1 MCHGAS
7 VGVVEDPRPG
17 GQERVDVIVADDQ
30 GRSEADTVGSRVVHD
45 EAVGER
51 RGGDLGRERT
61 RQVQADE
68 QAPSTDLGHAL
79 VGGQPGP
86 ETLAHRG
93 GVLEQTVL
101 LDGVEDGE
109 RGGAGH
115 RVPAEGGAV
124 VAGLQQGGRLAER
137 DAGADRD
144 AAAQPLGDGDD
155 VGVGHRS
162 GEPLAGAAD
171 AGLHLV
177 EPEQRAVVAGDLAG
191 GGEVRGGRDD
201 HARLALDRLE
211 DDGGR
216 LVGDGPGERG
226 LVAVRHEGD
235 VAGQRLERRA
245 VRLLRR
251 QRERPHRA
259 AVEGALGG
267 DQVRTAGA
275 PGELEGRLVGLG
287 AGVGEEDPSVCTRR
301 ATGAVRPAR
310 PAARW

>member
-1 MCHGAS
+1 MTAACRPSTRATSATDSRLPMPASAPSTSIACPPSSAMPGGEGHLRPQGGLVVDRGDAERSGERLRGVRRPLQLGGQVQHRGLLGRAEVVVGEEGASHAGAS

-109 RGGAGH
+109 GGGAGH

-124 VAGLQQGGRLAER
+124 VAGLQEGGRLAEG

-155 VGVGHRS
+155 VGVGRRCRRTTRRCGRCRS
-162 GEPLAGAAD
+162 AP
-171 AGLHLV
+171 
-177 EPEQRAVVAGDLAG
+177 
-191 GGEVRGGRDD
+191 
-201 HARLALDRLE
+201 
-211 DDGGR
+211 
-216 LVGDGPGERG
+216 
-226 LVAVRHEGD
+226 
-235 VAGQRLERRA
+235 RRA
-245 VRLLRR
+245 
-251 QRERPHRA
+251 RA
-259 AVEGALGG
+259 A
-267 DQVRTAGA
+267 
-275 PGELEGRLVGLG
+275 
-287 AGVGEEDPSVCTRR
+287 RR
-301 ATGAVRPAR
+301 CRG
-310 PAARW
+310 